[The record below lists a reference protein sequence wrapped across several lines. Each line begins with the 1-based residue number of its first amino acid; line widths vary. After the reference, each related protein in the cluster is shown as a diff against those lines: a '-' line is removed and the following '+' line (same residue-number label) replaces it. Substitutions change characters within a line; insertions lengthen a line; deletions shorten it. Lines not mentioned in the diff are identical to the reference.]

1 MMILVIIMYQT
12 QVKLTVYTPDSDSTS
27 AEDETD
33 NDGKATLDVEIDD
46 NAVTGTFVLEYVHA
60 EQLTL
65 FIVAAISLIPLA
77 KLIGDSTEHLASH
90 YGATLGSLLNVT
102 FGNAAEIIIA
112 IVAINAG
119 LLELVKASITGAI
132 LGNILLIF
140 GISILVGGFKFKEQF
155 FNKENVG
162 MQASMLFLAVIGLT
176 IPTILV
182 TTVLNPEDEL
192 NQIKIQF
199 LSDVLAFLLLAVYV
213 AGLIFMF
220 FTHKHL
226 FTSRLTNQV
235 GDRITIKEKNN
246 YIEENPQLEIHKE
259 WSKKK
264 SFFLLGLS
272 MAGVVVISEILV
284 GSIEV
289 VTAEF
294 GFGELFVGA
303 IIIGIVGNAAE
314 YSSAILL
321 ARKGKMDLS
330 IGIAAGSG
338 TQIALFVVPIL
349 VIAGVLLSRPF
360 TLVFTGFEITSVL
373 LAAII
378 MNLIAH
384 DGKSNWFEGVM
395 LISVY
400 IIIAV
405 GFFFIP

>member
-1 MMILVIIMYQT
+1 MKPSI
-12 QVKLTVYTPDSDSTS
+12 KLSKSSIVYFLLIFVPI
-27 AEDETD
+27 A
-33 NDGKATLDVEIDD
+33 I
-46 NAVTGTFVLEYVHA
+46 VLEYVHA

-213 AGLIFMF
+213 AGLIFTF

-235 GDRITIKEKNN
+235 GDRIAVKEKNN

-272 MAGVVVISEILV
+272 MAGVIVISEILV

-314 YSSAILL
+314 HSSAILL

-395 LISVY
+395 LIAVY
-400 IIIAV
+400 IIIAI